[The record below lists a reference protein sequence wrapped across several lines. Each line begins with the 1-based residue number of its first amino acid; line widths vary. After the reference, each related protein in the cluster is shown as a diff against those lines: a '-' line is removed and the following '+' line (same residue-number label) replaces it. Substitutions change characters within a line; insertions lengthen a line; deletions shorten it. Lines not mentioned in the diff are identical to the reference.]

1 MMNEQEKVIITNTIN
16 QMTNQNQDTEIVSL
30 IKILRQLSSK
40 HDLSDDGRML
50 LTKLHRRQWIW
61 GVLGVLPFF
70 NMKYEFAGYSYF
82 FEQNKLK

>member
-1 MMNEQEKVIITNTIN
+1 MFKNDEKQRLLNFLEKHPMMNEQEKVIITNTIN

-40 HDLSDDGRML
+40 HGLSDDGRML

-70 NMKYEFAGYSYF
+70 
-82 FEQNKLK
+82 

>member
-1 MMNEQEKVIITNTIN
+1 MFKNDEKQRLLNFLEKHPMMNEQEKVIITNTIN

-70 NMKYEFAGYSYF
+70 
-82 FEQNKLK
+82 